1 MYEKALKQLLQQ
13 DTCSARGN
21 VNYLCHFKV
30 ITSKAITFDEIIYA
44 SICTSK
50 LVNISFTFMIFLKPL

>member
-13 DTCSARGN
+13 GSGSAGGN

-30 ITSKAITFDEIIYA
+30 RTSKAITFDQIIYD
-44 SICTSK
+44 SLLYKKTGQY
-50 LVNISFTFMIFLKPL
+50 TFHPYDFLRP

>member
-13 DTCSARGN
+13 GSYYAWGT

-44 SICTSK
+44 SLWQANSDK
-50 LVNISFTFMIFLKPL
+50 YTFLPYDFF